1 MNDATASGGARPA
14 NRLRPLIWGGA
25 ALLLMVPW
33 VAMRFTAEVNW
44 TLADFVVFGAM
55 LAGAC
60 GGYELAAGASGDR
73 TYRMAAGLALAAAFV
88 LVWANLAVG
97 LVGDEDDPVNL
108 LFMAV
113 LLVGIVGA
121 VLGRGRAA
129 GMARALLATAIA
141 QTLATALALVAF
153 DARPIEV
160 VLLMV
165 LFVGPW
171 LVAAHLFR
179 QAARSQGDPS

>member
-1 MNDATASGGARPA
+1 MPNVAIDLPT
-14 NRLRPLIWGGA
+14 NRLRPVIWGGA

-33 VAMRFTAEVNW
+33 VAMQFTAEVDW

-60 GGYELAAGASGDR
+60 GGYELAVRASGDR
-73 TYRMAAGLALAAAFV
+73 AYRMAAGLALATAFF
-88 LVWANLAVG
+88 LVWVNLAVG
-97 LVGDEDDPVNL
+97 LVGDEDNPANL

-121 VLGRGRAA
+121 VLDRGRAA

-141 QTLATALALVAF
+141 QTLATVIALVAF
-153 DARPIEV
+153 DAEPIEA
-160 VLLMV
+160 VLLMA

-171 LVAAHLFR
+171 LVSAHLFR
-179 QAARSQGDPS
+179 KAARPQGQPS